1 MLPNLVE
8 LETIMTRSSILAV
21 AVLLLCIPVSS
32 TFAESQPEPSW
43 KAGVSSVKI
52 TPDGP
57 AWMAGYASRDKPSDG
72 VEQDLFAKSL
82 VVQDGSGETLV
93 MVTLDLISVPGPLRS
108 FIEQKLAQSH
118 GLKPANLLMNCSH
131 THSGPEIRTTGTA
144 LSGLEPE
151 RRAKAIAYVE
161 TLQTRILSSIDAA
174 FVKLAPANLT
184 FQKARAG
191 FAMNR
196 RLPSESGYRNS
207 PNPEGRVDHDV
218 PMLRVEDTEGAI
230 KAIVFGYA
238 CHNTTLGLYQMNGD
252 YAGYAQHY
260 IEEAH
265 PGTVALFMMGC
276 GGDQNPYPRST
287 LDLAKQHGRTLA
299 TAVEAG
305 LQTPKRPITGSL
317 KMAFA
322 TADLEYADAPTKDE
336 LLERAQS
343 TNKYE
348 KKYAGRL
355 LKELENGTLLT
366 SYPAPVQ
373 VVRFGDTVL
382 FVALPGETVI
392 DYSLRIK
399 RENRKQGGPDVWVAG
414 YSNDVFAYI
423 PSLRV
428 LLEGG
433 YEAGGAMRYM
443 TTVVQ
448 PGAFAPNVEDRLMS
462 RVKELIESTVTAQ
475 PATEN

>member
-1 MLPNLVE
+1 MNRLSTLVAATMLF
-8 LETIMTRSSILAV
+8 
-21 AVLLLCIPVSS
+21 CIPVSL
-32 TFAESQPEPSW
+32 TFAESPSEPSW

-52 TPDGP
+52 TPEGP

-72 VEQDLFAKSL
+72 VEHDLFAKSL
-82 VVQDGSGETLV
+82 VIQDGAGETLV
-93 MVTLDLISVPGPLRS
+93 MVTLDLISAPGPLRS
-108 FIEQKLAQSH
+108 HVEEKLKQSH
-118 GLKPANLLMNCSH
+118 GLKPENLLMNCSH

-144 LSGLEPE
+144 LDGLDPE
-151 RRAKAIAYVE
+151 RREKAVAYVE
-161 TLQTRILSSIDAA
+161 SLQTRILSSIAAA
-174 FVKLAPANLT
+174 FIKLAPANLS

-196 RLPSESGYRNS
+196 RLPSDTGYKNS

-218 PMLRVEDTEGAI
+218 PLLRVENADGAI
-230 KAIVFGYA
+230 TAIVFGYA

-260 IEEAH
+260 LEEAH
-265 PGTVALFMMGC
+265 PGTVAMFMMGC
-276 GGDQNPYPRST
+276 GGDQNPYPRRT
-287 LDLAKQHGRTLA
+287 LELAKQHGRTLA

-305 LQTPKRPITGSL
+305 LETPKRAITGSL

-322 TADLEYADAPTKDE
+322 TAELEYAEAPTKDE
-336 LLERAQS
+336 LLEQAQS
-343 TNKYE
+343 TNKYD
-348 KKYAGRL
+348 KSYAERL
-355 LKELENGTLLT
+355 LKELEEGTLIS

-373 VVRFGDTVL
+373 VVRFGDAVL
-382 FVALPGETVI
+382 FVALPGETVV

-423 PSLRV
+423 PSLRI

-448 PGAFAPNVEDRLMS
+448 PGAFSPNVEDLLMKS
-462 RVKELIESTVTAQ
+462 VDELIGLSAQ
-475 PATEN
+475 PAPASGE

>member
-1 MLPNLVE
+1 MNRFSTFVLATMLF
-8 LETIMTRSSILAV
+8 
-21 AVLLLCIPVSS
+21 CIPVSL
-32 TFAESQPEPSW
+32 TADESSGEEPSSW

-52 TPDGP
+52 TPEGP

-72 VEQDLFAKSL
+72 VEHDLFAKSL
-82 VVQDGSGETLV
+82 VVQDGAGQTLV
-93 MVTLDLISVPGPLRS
+93 IVTLDLISVPGPLRAH
-108 FIEQKLAQSH
+108 IEDKLKQSH
-118 GLKPANLLMNCSH
+118 GLAPENLLMNCSH

-144 LSGLEPE
+144 LDGLDPE
-151 RRAKAIAYVE
+151 RREKAVAYVE
-161 TLQTRILSSIDAA
+161 SLQTKVLSSIDAA
-174 FVKLAPANLT
+174 FIKLAPAMIS

-196 RLPSESGYRNS
+196 RLPSGTGYRNS

-218 PMLRVEDTEGAI
+218 PLLRVEDTEGAI
-230 KAIVFGYA
+230 TAIVFGYA
-238 CHNTTLGLYQMNGD
+238 CHNTTLGFYQMNGD

-265 PGTVALFMMGC
+265 PGTVAMFMMGC
-276 GGDQNPYPRST
+276 GGDQNPYPRRK
-287 LDLAKQHGRTLA
+287 LELAKQHGQTLA

-305 LQTPKRPITGSL
+305 LETPKRAITGSL
-317 KMAFA
+317 RMAFA
-322 TADLEYADAPTKDE
+322 TADLEYAEAQTKEE
-336 LLERAQS
+336 LLEQAQS
-343 TNKYE
+343 TNKYDQ
-348 KKYAGRL
+348 KYAERL
-355 LKELENGTLLT
+355 LKEMEAGTLIS

-373 VVRFGDTVL
+373 VVRFGDAVL
-382 FVALPGETVI
+382 FVALPGETVV

-399 RENRKQGGPDVWVAG
+399 RENRQQGGPDVWVAG

-423 PSLRV
+423 PSLRI

-448 PGAFAPNVEDRLMS
+448 PGAFAPNVEDLLMS
-462 RVKELIESTVTAQ
+462 RINELIKSTAQ
-475 PATEN
+475 SPPASNE

>member
-1 MLPNLVE
+1 MNRLSTLVTAAMLF
-8 LETIMTRSSILAV
+8 
-21 AVLLLCIPVSS
+21 CIPVSL
-32 TFAESQPEPSW
+32 TFADESPAEPSW

-52 TPDGP
+52 TPEGP
-57 AWMAGYASRDKPSDG
+57 AWMAGYASRNKPSDG
-72 VEQDLFAKSL
+72 VEHDLFAKSL
-82 VVQDGSGETLV
+82 VIQDAAGETLV
-93 MVTLDLISVPGPLRS
+93 MVTLDLISVPGPLRTH
-108 FIEQKLAQSH
+108 IEDKLKQSH
-118 GLKPANLLMNCSH
+118 GLKPENLLMNCSH

-144 LSGLEPE
+144 LDGLDPE
-151 RRAKAIAYVE
+151 RREKAIAYVE
-161 TLQTRILSSIDAA
+161 SLQTRILSSIDAA
-174 FVKLAPANLT
+174 FIKLAPANIS

-196 RLPSESGYRNS
+196 RLPSDTGYKNS
-207 PNPEGRVDHDV
+207 PNPEGRVDHAV
-218 PMLRVEDTEGAI
+218 PLLRVEDAEGAI
-230 KAIVFGYA
+230 TAIVFGYA

-260 IEEAH
+260 LEEAH
-265 PGTVALFMMGC
+265 PGTVAMFMMGC
-276 GGDQNPYPRST
+276 GGDQNPYPRRT

-305 LQTPKRPITGSL
+305 LETPKRAITGSL

-322 TADLEYADAPTKDE
+322 TAELEYAEAPTKDE
-336 LLERAQS
+336 LLEQAES
-343 TNKYE
+343 TNKYD
-348 KKYAGRL
+348 KRYAERL
-355 LKELENGTLLT
+355 LQELEEGTLIT

-373 VVRFGDTVL
+373 VVRFGDAVL
-382 FVALPGETVI
+382 FVALPGETVV

-423 PSLRV
+423 PSLRI

-448 PGAFAPNVEDRLMS
+448 PGAFAPNVEDLLMD
-462 RVKELIESTVTAQ
+462 RVNELIKSTAEAASSTGD
-475 PATEN
+475 

>member
-1 MLPNLVE
+1 MNRFSSLVAATMLF
-8 LETIMTRSSILAV
+8 
-21 AVLLLCIPVSS
+21 CIPVSL
-32 TFAESQPEPSW
+32 TFAGNQPAASW

-52 TPDGP
+52 TPHGP
-57 AWMAGYASRDKPSDG
+57 SWMAGYASRNKPSDG
-72 VEQDLFAKSL
+72 VEHDLFAKSL
-82 VVQDGSGETLV
+82 VIQDGAGETLV
-93 MVTLDLISVPGPLRS
+93 IVTLDLISVPGPLRK
-108 FIEQKLAQSH
+108 FVEDELAKSH
-118 GLKPANLLMNCSH
+118 GLKPANLVMNCSH

-151 RRAKAIAYVE
+151 RKAKAIDYVKS
-161 TLQTRILSSIDAA
+161 LQSRIISSIGAA
-174 FVKLAPANLT
+174 FVTLAPAKIS

-196 RLPSESGYRNS
+196 RLPSDTGYRNS

-218 PMLRVEDTEGAI
+218 PLLRVEDMEGKI
-230 KAIVFGYA
+230 TAIVFGYA
-238 CHNTTLGLYQMNGD
+238 CHNTTLGFYQINGD

-260 IEEAH
+260 IEQAH
-265 PGTVALFMMGC
+265 PGAVAMFMMGC
-276 GGDQNPYPRST
+276 GGDQNPYPRRT
-287 LDLAKQHGRTLA
+287 LELAKQHGRTLA

-305 LQTPKRPITGSL
+305 LQTPKREITGSL

-322 TADLEYADAPTKDE
+322 TADLEYADAPTKEE
-336 LLERAQS
+336 LQERAQS
-343 TNKYE
+343 TDKYD
-348 KKYAGRL
+348 KRYAERL
-355 LKELENGTLLT
+355 LNELENGKLIT

-373 VVRFGDTVL
+373 VVRLGDAVL
-382 FVALPGETVI
+382 FVALPGETVV

-399 RENRKQGGPDVWVAG
+399 RENRKPGGPDVWVAG

-448 PGAFAPNVEDRLMS
+448 PGAFAPNVEDLLMS
-462 RVKELIESTVTAQ
+462 RINKLIKATAPE
-475 PATEN
+475 PASAE

>member
-1 MLPNLVE
+1 MNRFSTFV
-8 LETIMTRSSILAV
+8 LATM
-21 AVLLLCIPVSS
+21 LLCKPVSL
-32 TFAESQPEPSW
+32 TFAESLGEEPSW

-52 TPDGP
+52 TPEGP

-72 VEQDLFAKSL
+72 VEHDLFAKSL
-82 VVQDGSGETLV
+82 VIQDPAGKTLV
-93 MVTLDLISVPGPLRS
+93 IVTLDLISVPGPLRAH
-108 FIEQKLAQSH
+108 IEGKLKQSH
-118 GLKPANLLMNCSH
+118 GLDPENLLMNCSH
-131 THSGPEIRTTGTA
+131 THSGPAIRTTGTA
-144 LSGLEPE
+144 LEGLDPE
-151 RRAKAIAYVE
+151 RRDKAVAYVE
-161 TLQTRILSSIDAA
+161 KLQTRIISSIGAA
-174 FVKLAPANLT
+174 FIKLAPANIS

-196 RLPSESGYRNS
+196 RLPSDTGYRNS

-218 PMLRVEDTEGAI
+218 PLLRVEDTEGAI

-238 CHNTTLGLYQMNGD
+238 CHNTTLGFYQMNGD

-260 IEEAH
+260 IEVAH
-265 PGTVALFMMGC
+265 PGTVAMFMMGC
-276 GGDQNPYPRST
+276 GGDQNPYPRRT
-287 LDLAKQHGRTLA
+287 LELAKQHGRTLA

-305 LQTPKRPITGSL
+305 LETPKREITGSL

-322 TADLEYADAPTKDE
+322 TADLDYADAPTKDE
-336 LLERAQS
+336 LLERAKS
-343 TNKYE
+343 EDPYE
-348 KKYAGRL
+348 KNYAERL
-355 LKELENGTLLT
+355 LKELEVGTLLT
-366 SYPAPVQ
+366 LYPAPVQ
-373 VVRFGDTVL
+373 VVRFGDAVL
-382 FVALPGETVI
+382 FVALPGETVV

-399 RENRKQGGPDVWVAG
+399 RENRKPGGPDVWVAG

-423 PSLRV
+423 PSLRI

-462 RVKELIESTVTAQ
+462 RVNELIKSTAQ
-475 PATEN
+475 ATPVASE

>member
-1 MLPNLVE
+1 MNRLSTLVTAAMLF
-8 LETIMTRSSILAV
+8 
-21 AVLLLCIPVSS
+21 CIPVSL
-32 TFAESQPEPSW
+32 TFADESPAEPSW

-52 TPDGP
+52 TPEGP
-57 AWMAGYASRDKPSDG
+57 AWMAGYASRNKPSDG
-72 VEQDLFAKSL
+72 VEHDLFAKSL
-82 VVQDGSGETLV
+82 VIQDAAGETLV
-93 MVTLDLISVPGPLRS
+93 MVTLDLISVPGPLRTH
-108 FIEQKLAQSH
+108 IEDKLKQSH
-118 GLKPANLLMNCSH
+118 GLKPENLLMNCSH

-144 LSGLEPE
+144 LDGLDPE
-151 RRAKAIAYVE
+151 RREKAIAYVE
-161 TLQTRILSSIDAA
+161 SLQTRILSSIDAA
-174 FVKLAPANLT
+174 FIKLAPANIS

-196 RLPSESGYRNS
+196 RLPSDTGYKNS
-207 PNPEGRVDHDV
+207 PNPEGRVDHAV
-218 PMLRVEDTEGAI
+218 PLLRVEDAEGAI
-230 KAIVFGYA
+230 TAIVFGYA

-260 IEEAH
+260 LEEAH
-265 PGTVALFMMGC
+265 PGTVAMFMMGC
-276 GGDQNPYPRST
+276 GGDQNPYPRRT

-305 LQTPKRPITGSL
+305 LQTPKRAINGSL

-322 TADLEYADAPTKDE
+322 TAELEYAEAPTKDE
-336 LLERAQS
+336 LLEQAQS
-343 TNKYE
+343 TNKYDQR
-348 KKYAGRL
+348 YAERL
-355 LKELENGTLLT
+355 LKELEEGTLIT
-366 SYPAPVQ
+366 SYPAPIQ
-373 VVRFGDTVL
+373 VVRLGDAVL
-382 FVALPGETVI
+382 FVALPGETVV

-423 PSLRV
+423 PSLRI

-448 PGAFAPNVEDRLMS
+448 PGAFAPNVEDLLMS
-462 RVKELIESTVTAQ
+462 RVNELIKSTADAASSTD
-475 PATEN
+475 N

>member
-1 MLPNLVE
+1 MNRLSTLVAAAMLF
-8 LETIMTRSSILAV
+8 
-21 AVLLLCIPVSS
+21 CISVSL
-32 TFAESQPEPSW
+32 TFADESPAEPSW

-52 TPDGP
+52 TPEGP
-57 AWMAGYASRDKPSDG
+57 AWMAGYASRNKPSDG
-72 VEQDLFAKSL
+72 VEHDLFAKSL
-82 VVQDGSGETLV
+82 VIQDAAGETLV
-93 MVTLDLISVPGPLRS
+93 MVTLDLISVPGPLRAH
-108 FIEQKLAQSH
+108 IEDKLKQSH
-118 GLKPANLLMNCSH
+118 GLKPENLLMNCSH

-144 LSGLEPE
+144 LDGLDPE
-151 RRAKAIAYVE
+151 RREKAVAYVE
-161 TLQTRILSSIDAA
+161 SLQTRILSSIDAA
-174 FVKLAPANLT
+174 FIKLAPASIS

-196 RLPSESGYRNS
+196 RLPSDTGYKNS
-207 PNPEGRVDHDV
+207 PNPEGRVDHAV
-218 PMLRVEDTEGAI
+218 PLLRVENVEGAI
-230 KAIVFGYA
+230 TAIVFGYA

-260 IEEAH
+260 LEEAH
-265 PGTVALFMMGC
+265 PGTVAMFMMGC
-276 GGDQNPYPRST
+276 GGDQNPYPRRT

-305 LQTPKRPITGSL
+305 LETPKRAITGSL

-322 TADLEYADAPTKDE
+322 TAELEYAEAPTKDE
-336 LLERAQS
+336 LLEQAQS
-343 TNKYE
+343 TNKYDQR
-348 KKYAGRL
+348 YAERL
-355 LKELENGTLLT
+355 LKELEEGTLIT
-366 SYPAPVQ
+366 SYPAPIQ
-373 VVRFGDTVL
+373 VVRLGDAVL
-382 FVALPGETVI
+382 FVALPGETVV

-423 PSLRV
+423 PSLRI

-448 PGAFAPNVEDRLMS
+448 PGAFAPNVEDLLMS
-462 RVKELIESTVTAQ
+462 RVNELIKSTADAASSTD
-475 PATEN
+475 N

>member
-1 MLPNLVE
+1 MLF
-8 LETIMTRSSILAV
+8 
-21 AVLLLCIPVSS
+21 CIPVSL
-32 TFAESQPEPSW
+32 TFADESPAEPSW

-52 TPDGP
+52 TPEGP
-57 AWMAGYASRDKPSDG
+57 AWMAGYASRNKPSDG
-72 VEQDLFAKSL
+72 VEHDLFAKSL
-82 VVQDGSGETLV
+82 VIQDADGETLV
-93 MVTLDLISVPGPLRS
+93 MVTLDLISVPGPLRAH
-108 FIEQKLAQSH
+108 IEDKLEQSH
-118 GLKPANLLMNCSH
+118 GLKPENLLINCSH

-144 LSGLEPE
+144 LDGLDSE
-151 RRAKAIAYVE
+151 RRAKAVAYVE
-161 TLQTRILSSIDAA
+161 SLQTRILSSIDAA
-174 FVKLAPANLT
+174 FIKLAPANIS

-196 RLPSESGYRNS
+196 RLPSDTGYKNS
-207 PNPEGRVDHDV
+207 PNPEGRVDHAV
-218 PMLRVEDTEGAI
+218 PLLRVENAEGSI
-230 KAIVFGYA
+230 TAIVFGYA
-238 CHNTTLGLYQMNGD
+238 CHNTTLGFYQMNGD

-260 IEEAH
+260 LEEAH
-265 PGTVALFMMGC
+265 PGTVAMFMMGC
-276 GGDQNPYPRST
+276 GGDQNPYPRRT

-305 LQTPKRPITGSL
+305 LETPKRAITGSL

-322 TADLEYADAPTKDE
+322 TAELEYAEAPTKDE
-336 LLERAQS
+336 LLEQAKS
-343 TNKYE
+343 TNKYDQR
-348 KKYAGRL
+348 YAERL
-355 LKELENGTLLT
+355 LKELEEGTLIT

-373 VVRFGDTVL
+373 VVRFGDAVL

-423 PSLRV
+423 PSLRI

-448 PGAFAPNVEDRLMS
+448 PGAFAPNVEDLLMS
-462 RVKELIESTVTAQ
+462 RVNELIKSTADAASSTD
-475 PATEN
+475 E

>member
-1 MLPNLVE
+1 MNRLSSYVSATMLF
-8 LETIMTRSSILAV
+8 
-21 AVLLLCIPVSS
+21 CIPVSLA
-32 TFAESQPEPSW
+32 FAESSVEESSW

-57 AWMAGYASRDKPSDG
+57 AWMAGYASRDELSDG
-72 VEQDLFAKSL
+72 VEHDLFAKSL
-82 VVQDGSGETLV
+82 VIHDGSGETLV
-93 MVTLDLISVPGPLRS
+93 IVTLDLISVPGPLRAH
-108 FIEQKLAQSH
+108 IEEKLKQSH
-118 GLKPANLLMNCSH
+118 GLKPENLLMNCSH

-144 LSGLEPE
+144 LDGLESE
-151 RRAKAIAYVE
+151 RREKAVAYVE
-161 TLQTRILSSIDAA
+161 ILQTRILSSINAA
-174 FVKLAPANLT
+174 FIKLAPANFS

-196 RLPSESGYRNS
+196 RLPSDTGYKNS

-218 PMLRVEDTEGAI
+218 PILRVENPEGAI
-230 KAIVFGYA
+230 TAIVFGYA
-238 CHNTTLGLYQMNGD
+238 CHNTTLGFYQINGD

-265 PGTVALFMMGC
+265 PGTVAMFMMGC
-276 GGDQNPYPRST
+276 GGDQNPYPRRK
-287 LDLAKQHGRTLA
+287 LELAQQHGRTLA

-305 LQTPKRPITGSL
+305 LETPKRAITGSL

-322 TADLEYADAPTKDE
+322 TADLEYADAPTMDE
-336 LLERAQS
+336 LLEQVES
-343 TNKYE
+343 TNKYD
-348 KKYAGRL
+348 KKYAERL
-355 LKELENGTLLT
+355 LKELEDGTLIT

-373 VVRFGDTVL
+373 VVRFGDAVL
-382 FVALPGETVI
+382 FVALPGETVV

-399 RENRKQGGPDVWVAG
+399 RENRTPDGPDVWVAG

-423 PSLRV
+423 PSLRI

-448 PGAFAPNVEDRLMS
+448 PGAFAPNVEDLLMG
-462 RVKELIESTVTAQ
+462 RVNELIESTAQSTA
-475 PATEN
+475 ATDD

>member
-1 MLPNLVE
+1 MLF
-8 LETIMTRSSILAV
+8 
-21 AVLLLCIPVSS
+21 CISVSL
-32 TFAESQPEPSW
+32 TFADESPAEPSW

-52 TPDGP
+52 TPEGP
-57 AWMAGYASRDKPSDG
+57 AWMAGYASRNKPSDG
-72 VEQDLFAKSL
+72 VEHDLFAKSL
-82 VVQDGSGETLV
+82 VIQDAAGETLV
-93 MVTLDLISVPGPLRS
+93 MVTLDLISVPGPLRAH
-108 FIEQKLAQSH
+108 IEDKLKQSH
-118 GLKPANLLMNCSH
+118 GLKPENLLMNCSH

-144 LSGLEPE
+144 LDGLDPE
-151 RRAKAIAYVE
+151 RREKAVAYVE
-161 TLQTRILSSIDAA
+161 SLQTRILSSIDAA
-174 FVKLAPANLT
+174 FIKLAPASIS

-196 RLPSESGYRNS
+196 RLPSDTGYKNS
-207 PNPEGRVDHDV
+207 PNPEGRVDHAV
-218 PMLRVEDTEGAI
+218 PLLRVENVEGAI
-230 KAIVFGYA
+230 TAIVFGYA

-260 IEEAH
+260 LEEAH
-265 PGTVALFMMGC
+265 PGTVAMFMMGC
-276 GGDQNPYPRST
+276 GGDQNPYPRRT

-305 LQTPKRPITGSL
+305 LETPKRAITGSL

-322 TADLEYADAPTKDE
+322 TAELEYAEAPTKDE
-336 LLERAQS
+336 LLEQAQS
-343 TNKYE
+343 TNKYDQR
-348 KKYAGRL
+348 YAERL
-355 LKELENGTLLT
+355 LKELEEGTLIT
-366 SYPAPVQ
+366 SYPAPIQ
-373 VVRFGDTVL
+373 VVRLGDAVL
-382 FVALPGETVI
+382 FVALPGETVV

-423 PSLRV
+423 PSLRI

-448 PGAFAPNVEDRLMS
+448 PGAFAPNVEDLLMS
-462 RVKELIESTVTAQ
+462 RVNELIKSTADAASSTD
-475 PATEN
+475 N

>member
-1 MLPNLVE
+1 MNRLS
-8 LETIMTRSSILAV
+8 TYV
-21 AVLLLCIPVSS
+21 AATMIFCMPVSLA
-32 TFAESQPEPSW
+32 FAESSVEESSW

-52 TPDGP
+52 TPEGP
-57 AWMAGYASRDKPSDG
+57 AWMAGYASRNKPSDG
-72 VEQDLFAKSL
+72 VEHDLFAKSL
-82 VVQDGSGETLV
+82 VVQDGAGETLV
-93 MVTLDLISVPGPLRS
+93 MVTLDLISVPGPLWAH
-108 FIEQKLAQSH
+108 IEDKLKQSH
-118 GLKPANLLMNCSH
+118 GLKPENLLMNCSH

-144 LSGLEPE
+144 LDGLDTE
-151 RRAKAIAYVE
+151 RREKAVAYVE
-161 TLQTRILSSIDAA
+161 SLQMRILSSIDAA
-174 FVKLAPANLT
+174 FIKLAPAKLS

-196 RLPSESGYRNS
+196 RLPSDTGYRNS

-218 PMLRVEDTEGAI
+218 PILRVEDIDGAI
-230 KAIVFGYA
+230 TAIVFGYA
-238 CHNTTLGLYQMNGD
+238 CHNTTLGFYQMNGD

-265 PGTVALFMMGC
+265 PGTVAMFMMGC
-276 GGDQNPYPRST
+276 GGDQNPYPRRK
-287 LDLAKQHGRTLA
+287 LELAQQHGRTLA

-305 LQTPKRPITGSL
+305 LETPKRAINGSL

-322 TADLEYADAPTKDE
+322 TAELEYADAPTKDE
-336 LLERAQS
+336 LLEQAES
-343 TNKYE
+343 TNKYDQ
-348 KKYAGRL
+348 KYAERL
-355 LKELENGTLLT
+355 LKELEAGTLIS

-373 VVRFGDTVL
+373 VVRFGDAIL
-382 FVALPGETVI
+382 FVALPGETVV

-399 RENRKQGGPDVWVAG
+399 RENRKPDGPDVWVAG

-423 PSLRV
+423 PSLRI

-448 PGAFAPNVEDRLMS
+448 PGAFAPNVEDLLMG
-462 RVKELIESTVTAQ
+462 RVNELIKSTAQ
-475 PATEN
+475 PTPASAE

>member
-1 MLPNLVE
+1 MNRLSTLVAAAMLCCILVS
-8 LETIMTRSSILAV
+8 L
-21 AVLLLCIPVSS
+21 
-32 TFAESQPEPSW
+32 TFADESPVEPSW

-52 TPDGP
+52 TPEGP

-72 VEQDLFAKSL
+72 VEHDLFAKSL
-82 VVQDGSGETLV
+82 VIQDTAGATLV
-93 MVTLDLISVPGPLRS
+93 MVTLDLISVPGPLRAH
-108 FIEQKLAQSH
+108 IEDKLKQSH
-118 GLKPANLLMNCSH
+118 GLKPENLLMNCSH

-144 LSGLEPE
+144 LEGLEPE
-151 RRAKAIAYVE
+151 RREQAEAYVE
-161 TLQTRILSSIDAA
+161 SLQTRILSSINAA
-174 FVKLAPANLT
+174 FIKLAPTNIS

-196 RLPSESGYRNS
+196 RLPSDTGYRNS
-207 PNPEGRVDHDV
+207 PNPDGRVDHAV
-218 PMLRVEDTEGAI
+218 PLLRVENSEGAI
-230 KAIVFGYA
+230 TAIVFGYA

-260 IEEAH
+260 LEEAH
-265 PGTVALFMMGC
+265 PGTVAMFMMGC
-276 GGDQNPYPRST
+276 GGDQNPYPRRT
-287 LDLAKQHGRTLA
+287 LDFAKQHGRTLA

-305 LQTPKRPITGSL
+305 LQTPKRAITGSL

-322 TADLEYADAPTKDE
+322 TAELEYAEAPTKDE
-336 LLERAQS
+336 LLEQAQS
-343 TNKYE
+343 TNTYD
-348 KKYAGRL
+348 KKYAERL
-355 LKELENGTLLT
+355 LKELEEGTLIS

-373 VVRFGDTVL
+373 VVRFGDAVL
-382 FVALPGETVI
+382 FVALPGETVV

-423 PSLRV
+423 PSLRI

-448 PGAFAPNVEDRLMS
+448 PGAFAPNVEDLLMG
-462 RVKELIESTVTAQ
+462 RINELIKSTAE
-475 PATEN
+475 ATSSGD

>member
-1 MLPNLVE
+1 MNRLSTLVAAVMLC
-8 LETIMTRSSILAV
+8 
-21 AVLLLCIPVSS
+21 CIPVSL
-32 TFAESQPEPSW
+32 TFADESPAEPSW

-52 TPDGP
+52 TPEGP
-57 AWMAGYASRDKPSDG
+57 AWMAGYASRNKPSDG
-72 VEQDLFAKSL
+72 VEHDLFAKSL
-82 VVQDGSGETLV
+82 VIQDTAGETLV
-93 MVTLDLISVPGPLRS
+93 MVTLDLISVPGPLRTHV
-108 FIEQKLAQSH
+108 EDKLKQSH
-118 GLKPANLLMNCSH
+118 GLKPENLLMNCSH

-144 LSGLEPE
+144 LEGLDPE
-151 RRAKAIAYVE
+151 RREKAEAYVE
-161 TLQTRILSSIDAA
+161 SLQTRILSSIDAA
-174 FVKLAPANLT
+174 FIKLAPANIS

-196 RLPSESGYRNS
+196 RLPSDTGYRNS
-207 PNPEGRVDHDV
+207 PNPDGRVDHAV
-218 PMLRVEDTEGAI
+218 PLLRVENSEGAI
-230 KAIVFGYA
+230 TAIVFGYA

-260 IEEAH
+260 LEQAH
-265 PGTVALFMMGC
+265 PGTVAMFMMGC
-276 GGDQNPYPRST
+276 GGDQNPYPRRT

-305 LQTPKRPITGSL
+305 LQTPKRAITGSL

-322 TADLEYADAPTKDE
+322 TAELEYAEAPTKDE
-336 LLERAQS
+336 LLEQAQS
-343 TNKYE
+343 TNKYD
-348 KKYAGRL
+348 KRYAERL
-355 LKELENGTLLT
+355 LKELEEGTLIS

-373 VVRFGDTVL
+373 VVRFGGAVL
-382 FVALPGETVI
+382 FVALPGETVV

-399 RENRKQGGPDVWVAG
+399 RENRKKGGPDVWVAG

-423 PSLRV
+423 PSLRI

-448 PGAFAPNVEDRLMS
+448 PGAFAPNVEDLLMG
-462 RVKELIESTVTAQ
+462 RVNELIKSTAD
-475 PATEN
+475 AASGAGD

>member
-1 MLPNLVE
+1 MNRLSTLVAAAMLF
-8 LETIMTRSSILAV
+8 
-21 AVLLLCIPVSS
+21 CISVSL
-32 TFAESQPEPSW
+32 TFADESPAEPSW

-52 TPDGP
+52 TPEGP
-57 AWMAGYASRDKPSDG
+57 AWMAGYASRNKPSDG
-72 VEQDLFAKSL
+72 VEHDLFAKSL
-82 VVQDGSGETLV
+82 VIQDAAGETLV
-93 MVTLDLISVPGPLRS
+93 MVTLDLISVPGPLRAH
-108 FIEQKLAQSH
+108 IEDKLKQSH
-118 GLKPANLLMNCSH
+118 GLKPENLLMNCSH

-144 LSGLEPE
+144 LDGLDPE
-151 RRAKAIAYVE
+151 RREKAVAYVE
-161 TLQTRILSSIDAA
+161 SLQTRILSSIDAA
-174 FVKLAPANLT
+174 FIKLAPASIS

-196 RLPSESGYRNS
+196 RLPSDTGYKNS
-207 PNPEGRVDHDV
+207 PNPEGRVDHAV
-218 PMLRVEDTEGAI
+218 PLLRVENVEGAI
-230 KAIVFGYA
+230 TAIVFGYA

-260 IEEAH
+260 LEEAH
-265 PGTVALFMMGC
+265 PGTVAMFMMGC
-276 GGDQNPYPRST
+276 GGDQNPYPRRT

-305 LQTPKRPITGSL
+305 LETPKRAITGSL

-322 TADLEYADAPTKDE
+322 TAELEYAEALTKDE
-336 LLERAQS
+336 LLEQAQS

-348 KKYAGRL
+348 QRYAERL
-355 LKELENGTLLT
+355 LKELEEGTLIT
-366 SYPAPVQ
+366 SYPAPIQ
-373 VVRFGDTVL
+373 VVRLGDAVL
-382 FVALPGETVI
+382 FVALPGETVV

-423 PSLRV
+423 PSLRI

-433 YEAGGAMRYM
+433 YEAGGAMRSM

-448 PGAFAPNVEDRLMS
+448 PGAFAPNVEDLLMS
-462 RVKELIESTVTAQ
+462 RVNELIKSTADAASSTD
-475 PATEN
+475 N

>member
-1 MLPNLVE
+1 MNRLSTLVTAAMLF
-8 LETIMTRSSILAV
+8 
-21 AVLLLCIPVSS
+21 CIPVSL
-32 TFAESQPEPSW
+32 TFADESPAEPSW

-52 TPDGP
+52 TPEGP
-57 AWMAGYASRDKPSDG
+57 AWMAGYASRNKPSDG
-72 VEQDLFAKSL
+72 VEHDLFAKSL
-82 VVQDGSGETLV
+82 VIQDAAGETLV
-93 MVTLDLISVPGPLRS
+93 MVTLDLISVPGPLRTH
-108 FIEQKLAQSH
+108 IEDKLKQSH
-118 GLKPANLLMNCSH
+118 GLKPENLLMNCSH

-144 LSGLEPE
+144 LDGLDPE
-151 RRAKAIAYVE
+151 RREKAIAYVE
-161 TLQTRILSSIDAA
+161 SLQTRILSSIDAA
-174 FVKLAPANLT
+174 FIKLAPANIS

-196 RLPSESGYRNS
+196 RLPSDTGYKNS
-207 PNPEGRVDHDV
+207 PNPEGRVDHAV
-218 PMLRVEDTEGAI
+218 PLLRVEDAEGAI
-230 KAIVFGYA
+230 TAIVFGYA

-260 IEEAH
+260 LEEAH
-265 PGTVALFMMGC
+265 PGTVAMFMMGC
-276 GGDQNPYPRST
+276 GGDQNPYPRRT

-305 LQTPKRPITGSL
+305 LETPKRAITGSL

-322 TADLEYADAPTKDE
+322 TAELEYAEAPTKDE
-336 LLERAQS
+336 LLEQAQS
-343 TNKYE
+343 TNKYD
-348 KKYAGRL
+348 KRYAERL
-355 LKELENGTLLT
+355 LKELEASTLIT

-373 VVRFGDTVL
+373 VVRFGDAVL
-382 FVALPGETVI
+382 FVALPGETVV

-423 PSLRV
+423 PSLRI

-448 PGAFAPNVEDRLMS
+448 PGAFAPNVEDLLMD
-462 RVKELIESTVTAQ
+462 RVNELIKSTAEAASSTGD
-475 PATEN
+475 

>member
-1 MLPNLVE
+1 MNRLS
-8 LETIMTRSSILAV
+8 TYV
-21 AVLLLCIPVSS
+21 AATMIFCMPVSLA
-32 TFAESQPEPSW
+32 FAESSVEESSW

-52 TPDGP
+52 TPEGP
-57 AWMAGYASRDKPSDG
+57 AWMAGYASRNKPSDG
-72 VEQDLFAKSL
+72 VEHDLFAKSL
-82 VVQDGSGETLV
+82 VVQDGAGETLV
-93 MVTLDLISVPGPLRS
+93 MVTLDLISVPGPLRAH
-108 FIEQKLAQSH
+108 IEDKLKQSH
-118 GLKPANLLMNCSH
+118 GLKPENLLMNCSH

-144 LSGLEPE
+144 LDGLDTE
-151 RRAKAIAYVE
+151 RREKAVAYVE
-161 TLQTRILSSIDAA
+161 SLQMRILSSIDAA
-174 FVKLAPANLT
+174 FIKLAPAKLS

-196 RLPSESGYRNS
+196 RLPSDTGYRNS

-218 PMLRVEDTEGAI
+218 PILRVEDIDGAI
-230 KAIVFGYA
+230 TAIVFGYA
-238 CHNTTLGLYQMNGD
+238 CHNTTLGFYQMNGD

-265 PGTVALFMMGC
+265 PGTVAMFMMGC
-276 GGDQNPYPRST
+276 GGDQNPYPRRK
-287 LDLAKQHGRTLA
+287 LELAQQHGRTLA

-305 LQTPKRPITGSL
+305 LETPKRAINGSL

-322 TADLEYADAPTKDE
+322 TAELEYADAPTKDE
-336 LLERAQS
+336 LLEQAES
-343 TNKYE
+343 TNKYDQ
-348 KKYAGRL
+348 KYAERL
-355 LKELENGTLLT
+355 LKELEAGTLIS

-373 VVRFGDTVL
+373 VVRFGDAIL
-382 FVALPGETVI
+382 FVALPGETVV

-399 RENRKQGGPDVWVAG
+399 RENRKPDGPDVWVAG

-423 PSLRV
+423 PSLRI

-448 PGAFAPNVEDRLMS
+448 PGAFAPNVEDLLMG
-462 RVKELIESTVTAQ
+462 RVNELIKSTAQ
-475 PATEN
+475 PTPASAE

>member
-1 MLPNLVE
+1 MNRLSSYVSATMLF
-8 LETIMTRSSILAV
+8 
-21 AVLLLCIPVSS
+21 CIPVSLA
-32 TFAESQPEPSW
+32 FAESSVEESSW

-72 VEQDLFAKSL
+72 VEHDLFAKSL
-82 VVQDGSGETLV
+82 VIHDGSGETLV
-93 MVTLDLISVPGPLRS
+93 IVTLDLISVPGPLRAH
-108 FIEQKLAQSH
+108 IEEKLKQSH
-118 GLKPANLLMNCSH
+118 GLKPENLLMNCSH

-144 LSGLEPE
+144 LDGLESD
-151 RRAKAIAYVE
+151 RREKAVAYVE
-161 TLQTRILSSIDAA
+161 ILQTRILSSINAA
-174 FVKLAPANLT
+174 FIKLAPANFS

-196 RLPSESGYRNS
+196 RLPSDTGYKNS

-218 PMLRVEDTEGAI
+218 PILRVENSEGAI
-230 KAIVFGYA
+230 TAIVFGYA
-238 CHNTTLGLYQMNGD
+238 CHNTTLGFYQINGD

-265 PGTVALFMMGC
+265 PGTVAMFMMGC
-276 GGDQNPYPRST
+276 GGDQNPYPRRK
-287 LDLAKQHGRTLA
+287 LELAQQHGRTLA

-305 LQTPKRPITGSL
+305 LETPKRAITGSL

-336 LLERAQS
+336 LLEQVES
-343 TNKYE
+343 TNKYD
-348 KKYAGRL
+348 KKYAERL
-355 LKELENGTLLT
+355 LKELEDGTLIT

-373 VVRFGDTVL
+373 VVRFGDAVL
-382 FVALPGETVI
+382 FVALPGETVV

-399 RENRKQGGPDVWVAG
+399 RENRKPDGPDVWVAG

-423 PSLRV
+423 PSLRI

-448 PGAFAPNVEDRLMS
+448 PGAFAPNVEALLMDR
-462 RVKELIESTVTAQ
+462 VNELIKSTAQ
-475 PATEN
+475 STAATDE